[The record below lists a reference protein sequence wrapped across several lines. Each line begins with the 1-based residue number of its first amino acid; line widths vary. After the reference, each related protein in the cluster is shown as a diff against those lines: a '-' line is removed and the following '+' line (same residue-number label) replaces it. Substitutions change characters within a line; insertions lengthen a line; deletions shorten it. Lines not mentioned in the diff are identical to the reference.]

1 MNMNENWEETR
12 AKFIDQADRFRE
24 KHLVWK
30 LGYYTSLL
38 TISGIFIA
46 ACAISQPDSEV
57 VRSIRIIV
65 VLVSIICCVLIV
77 SNIKVFLA
85 LYDKLGYGK
94 TPNDPEEL
102 DGIHQD
108 LQAEFARFQ
117 KRRKSRKRKD
127 RAIEIL
133 FYINTFLLLYSF
145 VHDAPLW
152 SLLLDIISCLQ

>member
-1 MNMNENWEETR
+1 MNENWEEIR
-12 AKFIDQADRFRE
+12 AELIDQADEFRE

-65 VLVSIICCVLIV
+65 VLVSIICCWLIV
-77 SNIKVFLA
+77 SNIKVFVA
-85 LYDKLGYGK
+85 LYDKLGYGE

-108 LQAEFARFQ
+108 LQSKKDGIKKQ
-117 KRRKSRKRKD
+117 GKSRKRKD
-127 RAIEIL
+127 RAIDIL

-152 SLLLDIISCLQ
+152 NILFDIKSCLQ